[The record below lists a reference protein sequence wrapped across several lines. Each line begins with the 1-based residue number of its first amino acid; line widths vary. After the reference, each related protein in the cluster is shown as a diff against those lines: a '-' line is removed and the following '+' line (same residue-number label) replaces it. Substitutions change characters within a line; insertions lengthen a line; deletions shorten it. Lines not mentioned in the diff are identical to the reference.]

1 MGATGICT
9 WKYNVGQSGIQ
20 HVLNPDPYRGDFGSD
35 AKRYAKD
42 VGQLIQYGT
51 SARIAGFFAEP
62 IQGTGGIL
70 ELVPGY
76 LPTIYDIV
84 RKPGDLSVADEL
96 QSGYAHIGIIGDVR
110 GRGLMLRLGLVTDR
124 KLKTP
129 AQEETV
135 HIMDQMKELG
145 VLIGKGGYFGN
156 VFRTPSLC
164 FTKDD
169 ADFLVDAMDYTM
181 SKM

>member
-1 MGATGICT
+1 MGSYM
-9 WKYNVGQSGIQ
+9 KERLR
-20 HVLNPDPYRGDFGSD
+20 VLRKNMTTD
-35 AKRYAKD
+35 RY
-42 VGQLIQYGT
+42 I
-51 SARIAGFFAEP
+51 
-62 IQGTGGIL
+62 
-70 ELVPGY
+70 
-76 LPTIYDIV
+76 
-84 RKPGDLSVADEL
+84 
-96 QSGYAHIGIIGDVR
+96 
-110 GRGLMLRLGLVTDR
+110 TDR

-169 ADFLVDAMDYTM
+169 AGT
-181 SKM
+181 